1 VYIKIMR
8 LSNFINV
15 FGLRDTSILLEANI
29 LKVVDDKGFVSPLI
43 ENDNNTFGFGAMFEY
58 VDLLNNI
65 EEKLRTSYPGSND
78 EITKV
83 LYLLESKSIGFI
95 SKDFH
100 NKILNSLKLSLEK
113 INTNYLKTLRM

>member
-1 VYIKIMR
+1 MR